1 MRSANL
7 IELSGVRR
15 RKIKVTEKVVD
26 LEFKPQDEQKKIK
39 ILTVS
44 DHPLSP
50 SGVGTQTKY
59 FIGEMIKTGK
69 FQFVSLGGAIKHDSY
84 KPIKMDEFGEDWVIY
99 PVDGYGNQDVIRS
112 LVRTQRPDIL
122 WFMTDPRFF
131 PWLWE
136 IENELRPLVPLVYYH
151 VWDNFPYPVFNKVWY
166 DSTDVVVTISKL
178 TSNIVQTVSPDVE
191 EHYLPHAIPTE
202 AFKKLDRISVK
213 KFRKENFGI
222 DEDHFLVFW
231 NNRNARRKQS
241 GSLIF
246 WFNDFLKKLQKKD
259 KNAKATLLMHTEPH
273 DPNGQDL
280 YAIINNL
287 GLGDGRVLISTEK
300 VDLDKLAMIY
310 NAADT
315 TIGIS
320 DAEGFGLATFES
332 MACETPIVVTMTGGL
347 QEQVTP
353 LGDVNEEM
361 MLKRNAKA
369 KSITEYEH
377 GIGLEPSSK
386 AIIGSQEVP
395 FIYEDRVSGTQ
406 VSDALLKM
414 YEYGAEKRAQLGKSG
429 REHVEKNYNFE
440 NFAKQWEKILVE
452 THERHSSWENRKNY
466 KSWELR
472 TV

>member
-1 MRSANL
+1 MVSVG
-7 IELSGVRR
+7 EY
-15 RKIKVTEKVVD
+15 KVTEQVVD

-39 ILTVS
+39 ILTIS

-50 SGVGTQTKY
+50 SGVGSQTKY
-59 FIGEMIKTGK
+59 FIVEMIKTGK
-69 FQFVSLGGAIKHDSY
+69 FQFISLGGAIKHEDY
-84 KPIKMDEFGEDWVIY
+84 KPIKMEEFGDDWIIF
-99 PVDGYGNQDVIRS
+99 PTDGYGNQDVVRS
-112 LVRTQRPDIL
+112 MIRTQRPDML

-136 IENELRPLVPLVYYH
+136 IENEIRSLVPMVYYH
-151 VWDNFPYPVFNKVWY
+151 VWDNYPYPVFNKPWY

-178 TSNIVQTVSPDVE
+178 TSDLVQTVSPTVE

-202 AFKKLDRISVK
+202 VFKKMDKSNVSH
-213 KFRKENFGI
+213 FRKEQFGI
-222 DEDHFLVFW
+222 EDDHFLIFW

-246 WFNDFLKKLQKKD
+246 WFNDFLKKLQKKHPA
-259 KNAKATLLMHTEPH
+259 AKATLLMHTEPT

-280 YAIINNL
+280 HAINNNL
-287 GLGDGRVLISTEK
+287 GLVNKEVLISSQK
-300 VDLDKLAMIY
+300 VDLPNLAMIY
-310 NAADT
+310 NAADV

-332 MACETPIVVTMTGGL
+332 MACETPIIITMTGGL
-347 QEQVTP
+347 QEQVTF
-353 LGDVNEEM
+353 VEKVTEEI

-377 GIGLEPSSK
+377 GIGLEPTSK

-395 FIYEDRVSGTQ
+395 FIYEDRLSGNQ
-406 VSDALLKM
+406 VSDALLMM
-414 YEYGAEKRAQLGKSG
+414 YEYGPEKRAELGRAG
-429 REHVEKNYNFE
+429 AEHVEKNYNFTT
-440 NFAKQWEKILVE
+440 FAKRWEEILLE
-452 THERHSSWENRKNY
+452 THKKCGSWENRKNY

-472 TV
+472 AV